1 MTQLQFNLDMD
12 FLKDSVM
19 NSNIDNVVKST
30 VVLVLNEYMKK
41 ERDEYLKADAYERSE
56 ERQDYRNGYYDR
68 DYMMSIG
75 KIKLRVPRTRSGEFS
90 PTVFEKYRRCDQAFA
105 LSMLEMVVNGVSTRK
120 VKNIVEQLCGEY
132 VSKSF
137 VSSLTEK
144 LDPIVKEWANR
155 PLNTE
160 YYRYVYVDAMYI
172 KVREHHKVVSKAVYI
187 ATGIN
192 EGNKRE
198 VLGLKVSHEESY
210 EAWHEFLSE
219 LITRGLQSPN
229 LIISDAHSGLKKAIQ
244 KVFIGTSWQRCTVHF
259 KKNLIDELPKKGM
272 NEVKEEMKQIFDT
285 TTPGDA
291 RKLKDEFIDRYQDN
305 PKLEKVINNLED
317 GFDDAIQYLNEPE
330 EYQKYT
336 RSTNSLERLNQEVRR
351 RERVIRIFPNT
362 QSALRLIGAVLMD
375 YEEEEQKKRP
385 IFNRETN
392 KA

>member
-12 FLKDSVM
+12 FLKESIM
-19 NSNIDNVVKST
+19 NSNIDDVVKST

-56 ERQDYRNGYYDR
+56 ERRDQRNGYYDR
-68 DYMMSIG
+68 DYMMNIG
-75 KIKLRVPRTRSGEFS
+75 KISLRVPRTRNGEFS

-120 VKNIVEQLCGEY
+120 VKNVVEQLCGEY
-132 VSKSF
+132 ISKSF
-137 VSSLTEK
+137 VSSLTKK
-144 LDPIVKEWANR
+144 LDPMVKEWANR

-187 ATGIN
+187 ATGLN

-210 EAWHEFLSE
+210 EAWQAFLGE
-219 LITRGLQSPN
+219 LIERGLQSPK
-229 LIISDAHSGLKKAIQ
+229 LVISDAHSGLKKAIP

-259 KKNLIDELPKKGM
+259 KKNLFDQLPNKGM
-272 NEVKEEMKQIFDT
+272 NDVKEEIKRIFDVE
-285 TTPGDA
+285 TPEEA
-291 RKLKDEFIDRYQDN
+291 RKRKEAFISRHQDHA
-305 PKLEKVINNLED
+305 KLGKVMDNLED
-317 GFDDAIQYLNEPE
+317 GFDDAIQYLNEPV
-330 EYQKYT
+330 EYQKYI

-351 RERVIRIFPNT
+351 RERVIRIFPHT
-362 QSALRLIGAVLMD
+362 QSAFRLIAAVLMD

-385 IFNRETN
+385 IFQRD
-392 KA
+392 